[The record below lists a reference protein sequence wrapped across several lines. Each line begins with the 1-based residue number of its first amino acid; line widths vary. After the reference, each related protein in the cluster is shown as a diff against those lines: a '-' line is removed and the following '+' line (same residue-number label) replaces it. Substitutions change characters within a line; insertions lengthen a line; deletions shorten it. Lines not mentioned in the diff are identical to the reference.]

1 MELSTHKYLIFVQT
15 NQVLG
20 SGFRPLGFESPFS
33 AHRGIQNFVGNIV
46 TCCLD
51 IKQEFFI
58 F

>member
-33 AHRGIQNFVGNIV
+33 AHRGI
-46 TCCLD
+46 
-51 IKQEFFI
+51 
-58 F
+58 